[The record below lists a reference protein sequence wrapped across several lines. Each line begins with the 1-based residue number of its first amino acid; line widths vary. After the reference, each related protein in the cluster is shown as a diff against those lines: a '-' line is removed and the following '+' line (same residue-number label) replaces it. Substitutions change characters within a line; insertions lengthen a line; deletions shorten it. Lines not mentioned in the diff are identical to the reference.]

1 MDTKRKITI
10 VGMGALGVMYGDM
23 IARSLGWDALT
34 FLADRDR
41 IDRYKKEG
49 VFCNGKECTFQ
60 MKAEAE
66 EADLLIFAVKGTALK
81 AAMDL
86 AAGAVGEDTVIL
98 SLLNGIS
105 SEEIL
110 GQRFGNGH
118 IVHCVAQGMDA
129 VKLGNKLTYE
139 HVGEL
144 RIGVPDKERGYL
156 VQKAAAVLESA
167 RIPYVVEEDI
177 LHRIWSKWMLNVGV
191 NQVIMVYEGT
201 YGTIQKPGEAR
212 DMMIAAMEEVM
223 ELSRCENA
231 GVGREDMEGYL
242 RLLDTLNPE
251 GMPSMRQDGLSR
263 RYSEVDMFA
272 GTVIEKAQ
280 KHGVE
285 VPVNRMLYRRVKEM
299 EAAYGR

>member
-1 MDTKRKITI
+1 MNTERKIAI

-23 IARSLGWDALT
+23 IVRALGQDALT

-41 IDRYKKEG
+41 IGRYKEEG
-49 VFCNGKECTFQ
+49 VFCNGKKCTFQ
-60 MKAEAE
+60 MESEPE
-66 EADLLIFAVKGTALK
+66 EAGLLIFAVKGTALK
-81 AAMDL
+81 ETMEF
-86 AAGAVGEDTVIL
+86 AAGAVGKDTVIL

-110 GQRFGNGH
+110 GQWFGSGH

-139 HVGEL
+139 HIGEL
-144 RIGVPDKERGYL
+144 RIGTPEKENAYL
-156 VQKAAAVLESA
+156 AERAAAILESA

-212 DMMIAAMEEVM
+212 DVMIEAMEEVI
-223 ELSRCENA
+223 ELSRHENA
-231 GVGREDMEGYL
+231 GVTREDMEGYL

-272 GTVIEKAQ
+272 GTVIEKAR
-280 KHGVE
+280 KYGLE

-299 EAAYGR
+299 EAAY